1 MCGWFFGSGFGCW
14 EFGCLGIGVWELSVW
29 ELSDWELRVSN
40 LGVGIWRFDSWS
52 LRVEC
57 LETGSLLIENTNG
70 NVDWKCGME
79 KCGLEIA

>member
-1 MCGWFFGSGFGCW
+1 MF
-14 EFGCLGIGVWELSVW
+14 
-29 ELSDWELRVSN
+29 DN
-40 LGVGIWRFDSWS
+40 WRFVVNWG
-52 LRVEC
+52 